1 MFNRH
6 ESNPILSAKDWPY
19 SINTVFNAGATLLQ
33 DGRTLLLC
41 RCEDFDGRS
50 HLCKAISDNG
60 IDNWE
65 IDEKPTLDHDAE
77 FEEDGVEDP
86 RITWVPELKSYLV
99 VYTSCSRFGPGVSIA
114 CTTDFESFEKV
125 GQVFFAENKDA
136 FVLPRRVDG
145 YWVMYHRPVIASGN
159 ASIWVSYSPDLI
171 HWGQHVPVLE
181 GRGGRYWD
189 SHKVG
194 ASTPMI
200 ETDDGWLML
209 YHSGRYTPSGCLYRC
224 GLALFDLLDP
234 SKLLLRGEGWVFGPE
249 ASYERSG
256 DVSDVV
262 FPCGVTV
269 QSDEV
274 KMYYGASDTSMCLAT
289 AKLSEMLSWLKFFGL
304 SN

>member
-1 MFNRH
+1 MFNRC

-60 IDNWE
+60 IDNWK
-65 IDEKPTLDHDAE
+65 IDEKPTLDHSE
-77 FEEDGVEDP
+77 EYEEDGIEDP
-86 RITWVPELKSYLV
+86 RITWVPELERYLV
-99 VYTSCSRFGPGVSIA
+99 VYTSCSRFGPGVSLA
-114 CTTDFESFEKV
+114 CTTDFESFERV

-136 FVLPRRVDG
+136 FVLPRRIDG
-145 YWVMYHRPVIASGN
+145 YWVMFHRPIIASGN

-200 ETDDGWLML
+200 ETDDGWLMI
-209 YHSGRYTPSGCLYRC
+209 YHSGRYTPAGCLYRC

-304 SN
+304 NN